1 MTLYYIFGD
10 IMKIYIDAVLFINFI
25 FDLIL
30 LISVNF
36 ILRRNKKIYR
46 LMLGSLFGSITMLML
61 FIRMNILVTLLFKF
75 CVSLIM
81 LLITFGY
88 QDFKYFRKN
97 IIYFY
102 LVSMLLGGGIYFL
115 KGQFSYSNNGLVAR
129 DNGLRVS
136 YLIVIGIS
144 LIIYFKYMLSFKDL
158 KNNYSNYYRCLIYI
172 HNKVIEVNAFLD
184 TGNKLN
190 DPYSNKSIILITK
203 DKLKDINIRSPIYV
217 PYNSLNNEGILEC
230 IKADKIVIDGKES
243 KDFLVGISNKN
254 FFMDG
259 IDCII
264 NNRIMEG
271 LK

>member
-1 MTLYYIFGD
+1 
-10 IMKIYIDAVLFINFI
+10 MKIYIDVILLVNFI

-36 ILRRNKKIYR
+36 ILRRNMKIYR
-46 LMLGSLFGSITMLML
+46 LILGSLFGSLTMFVLFIKMNTIVMFLFKFITSLGML
-61 FIRMNILVTLLFKF
+61 FI
-75 CVSLIM
+75 S
-81 LLITFGY
+81 FGY
-88 QDFKYFRKN
+88 QDLKYFRKN

-115 KGQFSYSNNGLVAR
+115 KGQFSYSNNGFIFK
-129 DNGLRVS
+129 DKGLEIS
-136 YLIVIGIS
+136 YLLVIVIS

-158 KNNYSNYYRCLIYI
+158 KNNYSNYYKCLIYF
-172 HNKVIEVNAFLD
+172 HSKVIEVNAFLD

-203 DKLKDINIRSPIYV
+203 DKLKDIKIRSPIYV
-217 PYNSLNNEGILEC
+217 PYNSLNNEGLLTC
-230 IKADKIVIDGKES
+230 IKADKIVIDGKENS
-243 KDFLVGISNKN
+243 EFLVGISNKN

-264 NNRIMEG
+264 NSRIMEG
-271 LK
+271 LR

>member
-1 MTLYYIFGD
+1 
-10 IMKIYIDAVLFINFI
+10 MKIYIDVVLFVNFI

-30 LISVNF
+30 LMSVNF

-46 LMLGSLFGSITMLML
+46 LILGALFGSLTMLGL
-61 FIRMNILVTLLFKF
+61 FIKMSTVWLLLFKF
-75 CVSLIM
+75 LVSLIM
-81 LLITFGY
+81 LFITFGY

-115 KGQFSYSNNGLVAR
+115 KGQFSYSNNGLVAKEKS
-129 DNGLRVS
+129 LQVS
-136 YLIVIGIS
+136 YVVIIVIS
-144 LIIYFKYMLSFKDL
+144 LIIYCKYMLSFKDL
-158 KNNYSNYYRCLIYI
+158 KNNYSNYYKCFIYI
-172 HNKVIEVNAFLD
+172 RSKVIEVNAFLD

-203 DKLKDINIRSPIYV
+203 DKLKDVRIRSPIYV
-217 PYNSLNNEGILEC
+217 PYNSLNNEGLLTC
-230 IKADKIVIDGKES
+230 IKADKIVINGKEN
-243 KDFLVGISNKN
+243 KEFLIGISNNN